1 MGCPSNIFHQTTC
14 NGQAWGA
21 AKALFCKNI
30 MEAREARE
38 HESDSKQNHQVEG
51 PICMRRSG
59 QEHLG
64 GATSWSTYS
73 QSNKASM
80 SVLEKNRAR
89 RSKKAPKPMGPGRTA
104 SPLFKA
110 SDAPL
115 RQLSLPFSSL
125 FVCLSL

>member
-1 MGCPSNIFHQTTC
+1 MHAKEWTRAFGWC
-14 NGQAWGA
+14 N
-21 AKALFCKNI
+21 L
-30 MEAREARE
+30 
-38 HESDSKQNHQVEG
+38 V
-51 PICMRRSG
+51 
-59 QEHLG
+59 
-64 GATSWSTYS
+64 STYS